1 MAASTMTN
9 GQLATLASGA
19 LRTIRSVI
27 EHDHRHG
34 PKDYMVPAYFHA
46 WNVLDMLCAMA
57 DLLKCDKL
65 QDHAHVLREIAC
77 DLREDSPT
85 FGYHD

>member
-19 LRTIRSVI
+19 LRTIRRVI
-27 EHDHRHG
+27 EQELRHG
-34 PKDYMVPAYFHA
+34 PQAYMVPAYGHA
-46 WNVLDMLCAMA
+46 WNVLDMVYAMA

-65 QDHAHVLREIAC
+65 EDHVYILRGIAY
-77 DLREDSPT
+77 DLRDGSPT